1 MGDVAFGV
9 VLSLIAGIING
20 SFAAPTKYSKLWKWE
35 NIWAVWAIVALF
47 MVPWTIGF
55 LTIPDLLGVYGGAEV
70 RPLLLLVGFGMGNGL
85 AQICFGLG
93 LAAIG
98 LSLGFAIAI
107 GISTA
112 LGSLAPLVILHP
124 ELIPTAKGMTI
135 IGGVF
140 LILVGIIVCAVA
152 GRMKEAALAPPGN
165 SQHSSSGAGSWRK
178 FLYSIFAG
186 ILSPTANF
194 ALAFGG
200 PLVARAADRG
210 AQEMFKAGV
219 LWPPFLFATMVPYL
233 AYCAHLWRKNDSFK
247 LYSTPGTGHYWLFGL
262 MMGLLW
268 TGSLYMFGA
277 SATYMSALGP
287 ILGWPLFMSIIIITS
302 NVWGFATGEWKGAGS
317 KPVSFML
324 GGIVFL
330 ILGFV
335 TLAIASR

>member
-1 MGDVAFGV
+1 MGDVALGV
-9 VLSLIAGIING
+9 VLSLIAGIVNG
-20 SFAAPTKYSKLWKWE
+20 SFAAPTKYSKLWQWE
-35 NIWAVWAIVALF
+35 NIWAVWAVVALF
-47 MVPWTIGF
+47 IVPWTLGL
-55 LTIPDLLGVYGGAEV
+55 LTIPHLFSLYEEAEL
-70 RPLLLLVGFGMGNGL
+70 RPLLLLVGFGFGNGL

-112 LGSLAPLVILHP
+112 LGSLGPLVILHP
-124 ELIPTAKGMTI
+124 ELIPTAQGMTI
-135 IGGVF
+135 IGGVV
-140 LILVGIIVCAVA
+140 LILIGIVVCAVA
-152 GRMKEAALAPPGN
+152 GRMKEAALRPPGA
-165 SQHSSSGAGSWRK
+165 SQASRSGVGSWQK
-178 FLYSIFAG
+178 FIYSICAG
-186 ILSPTANF
+186 ILSPAANF
-194 ALAFGG
+194 AVAFGG
-200 PLVARAADRG
+200 PLVAQAADHG

-219 LWPPFLFATMVPYL
+219 LWPPFLLATMVPYL

-247 LYSTPGTGHYWLFGL
+247 LYSLAGTRHYWLFGL
-262 MMGLLW
+262 LMGLLW

-277 SATYMSALGP
+277 SATYMSTLGP
-287 ILGWPLFMSIIIITS
+287 ILGWPLFMSSIIITS
-302 NVWGFATGEWKGAGS
+302 NVWGFATGEWKGAGN

>member
-20 SFAAPTKYSKLWKWE
+20 SFAAPTKYSRLWKWE

-47 MVPWTIGF
+47 ILPWTFGF
-55 LTIPDLLGVYGGAEV
+55 LTIPDLFSVYADAEL
-70 RPLLLLVGFGMGNGL
+70 RPLLLLVGFGIGNGL

-112 LGSLAPLVILHP
+112 LGSLGPLVILHP

-135 IGGVF
+135 IGGVI
-140 LILVGIIVCAVA
+140 LILVGIVVCAVA
-152 GRMKEAALAPPGN
+152 GRMKEAALQPAGV
-165 SQHSSSGAGSWRK
+165 SQQSSSGGGSGKK
-178 FLYSIFAG
+178 FIYSILAG
-186 ILSPTANF
+186 ILSPTTNF

-200 PLVARAADRG
+200 PLLAHAADHG
-210 AQEMFKAGV
+210 AKEMFKANV
-219 LWPPFLFATMVPYL
+219 LWPPFLAATLVPYL
-233 AYCAHLWRKNDSFK
+233 AYCAFLWRKNGSFK
-247 LYSTPGTGHYWLFGL
+247 LYSLPGTGHYWVLGL
-262 MMGLLW
+262 VMGLLW

-277 SATYMSALGP
+277 SATYMSTMGP

-330 ILGFV
+330 ILGFC
-335 TLAIASR
+335 TLALASR

>member
-1 MGDVAFGV
+1 MSDVAFGV
-9 VLSLIAGIING
+9 VLSLVAGIING
-20 SFAAPTKYSKLWKWE
+20 SFAAPTKYSKQWKWE
-35 NIWAVWAIVALF
+35 NIWAVWAVVALF
-47 MVPWTIGF
+47 ILPWSFGMV
-55 LTIPDLLGVYGGAEV
+55 TIPNLLAIYGDAEL
-70 RPLLLLVGFGMGNGL
+70 RPLLLLIGFGIGNGL

-112 LGSLAPLVILHP
+112 LGSLGPLVILHP

-135 IGGVF
+135 IGGVL
-140 LILVGIIVCAVA
+140 LILAGIVVCAIA
-152 GRMKEAALAPPGN
+152 GRMKEVALHP
-165 SQHSSSGAGSWRK
+165 GAGAPQASGGVSMKK
-178 FLYSIFAG
+178 FIYSILAG
-186 ILSPTANF
+186 VLSPTTNF

-200 PLVARAADRG
+200 PLLANATEHGVG
-210 AQEMFKAGV
+210 ETIKTGV
-219 LWPPFLFATMVPYL
+219 LWPPFLAATMVPYL

-247 LYSTPGTGHYWLFGL
+247 LYSLSGTGHYWLFGL
-262 MMGLLW
+262 IMGLLW

-277 SATYMSALGP
+277 SATYMSTLGP

-335 TLAIASR
+335 TLAVASR